1 MLISAARL
9 TAILADRVDP
19 IAPRPFR
26 MRAIGTD
33 LLLEH
38 PNGWGATMA
47 VGWIEDE
54 EEAADRTPAE
64 LASLIVGNALDELQD
79 SVSES
84 SKEPWPALSKTTMAP
99 VNVRTDGVSIFF
111 WYGISEATP
120 VIGFAPIALRDL
132 ARS

>member
-1 MLISAARL
+1 
-9 TAILADRVDP
+9 
-19 IAPRPFR
+19 

-38 PNGWGATMA
+38 PNSWGCTMS

-54 EEAADRTPAE
+54 PPDRTAAE
-64 LASLIVGNALDELQD
+64 LASLIIGNTLDELQD
-79 SVSES
+79 CVSES
-84 SKEPWPALSKTTMAP
+84 SREPWPALSKTTMAP

-132 ARS
+132 AHP